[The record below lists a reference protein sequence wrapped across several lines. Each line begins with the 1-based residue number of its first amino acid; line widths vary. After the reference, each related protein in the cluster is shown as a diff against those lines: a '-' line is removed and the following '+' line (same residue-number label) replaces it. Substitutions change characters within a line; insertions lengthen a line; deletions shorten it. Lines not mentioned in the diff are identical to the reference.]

1 MRPSFA
7 DGDPDGSRVRGTLVA
22 TLVRTLAATL
32 EKELMKEL
40 IEEFTHR
47 PGCMVRSL
55 RAVLELLQ
63 VRAALETWPLGA
75 TEDVMEG
82 AD

>member
-1 MRPSFA
+1 M
-7 DGDPDGSRVRGTLVA
+7 
-22 TLVRTLAATL
+22 LAATL